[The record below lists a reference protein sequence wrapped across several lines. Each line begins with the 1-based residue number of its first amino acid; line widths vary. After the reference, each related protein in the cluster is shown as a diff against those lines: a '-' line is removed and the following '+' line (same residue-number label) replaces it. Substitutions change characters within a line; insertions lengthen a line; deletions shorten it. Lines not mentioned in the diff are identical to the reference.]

1 MSDINSRN
9 QNQIIAMSCL
19 YDYLTRIE
27 MAQDIDVKEL
37 LERVSDEPFEDI
49 DTFVSE
55 VVIKAIKNHEEIVAS
70 LQENMKKWKFSR
82 LNRIAQAILLLSV
95 SHYRYVKDVDRSVV
109 IDIAVRLA
117 KRFLDKEDY
126 KFINGVLDHTL

>member
-1 MSDINSRN
+1 MTNSRN

-27 MAQDIDVKEL
+27 MNQEIDVKEL
-37 LERVSDEPFEDI
+37 LERVADAPFAEI
-49 DTFVSE
+49 DTFISE
-55 VVIKAIKNHEEIVAS
+55 VVIKAIKNHDAIVAM

-82 LNRIAQAILLLSV
+82 LNRIAQAILLMSV
-95 SHYRYVKDVDRSVV
+95 AHYRYVDDVDRGVV

-117 KRFLDKEDY
+117 KRFLDSEDY